1 MLKEFIIMSN
11 KQTIKNKTFQVTK
24 EVIDNL
30 IALINEKEVDE
41 INNTLHGLHPS
52 DAAEILS
59 NLPEKS
65 RFDLV
70 MLEMIELKPDIIVEL
85 NNALQKEILN
95 NLPTNKVVKIVNELE
110 SDNALQ
116 IVSNLSE
123 KKKIDVYE
131 KIPSKDKQLIEK
143 VLKIYS
149 EDSAARLMQA
159 EYCSVSPNWTVG
171 ETIDYLREND
181 GLPKEFLQIFII
193 DHDGKLIGS
202 VPSSRVLRN
211 PRNIK
216 MNTIMDETSV
226 LINGDMD
233 KEEVGNLFEQY
244 NLVSAG
250 VVDRNKK
257 LIGMI
262 TADDILTVV
271 KEEVEEDTFK
281 LAGVQDEEI
290 TDNAFKVTKK
300 RFIWLLINLFTAVIA
315 SRVIGLFDG
324 NIEKVVALAIL
335 MPIVASM
342 GGNAATQTLAVTVR
356 LLATKELIADNLI
369 KIINKEFL
377 VGFLNG
383 LLFSSISAA
392 FVYFWF
398 YDFKLSI
405 LIGISMIINMIF
417 AGLSGIIIPVLLN
430 KYKID
435 PAIASTVFVT
445 TVTDVIGFVSFLGL
459 AGFIL
464 GI

>member
-1 MLKEFIIMSN
+1 MSN
-11 KQTIKNKTFQVTK
+11 KQNIKNKAFEVTK
-24 EVIDNL
+24 DYIDYL
-30 IALINEKEVDE
+30 ITLIDEKRANK
-41 INNTLHGLHPS
+41 INSTLIELHPS
-52 DAAEILS
+52 DAAEVLS

-65 RFDLV
+65 RFDL
-70 MLEMIELKPDIIVEL
+70 LSLKTIDFKADILVEL
-85 NNALQKEILN
+85 NNTLQKDILN

-116 IVSNLSE
+116 IISNLNEE
-123 KKKIDVYE
+123 KKIEVYE
-131 KIPSKDKQLIEK
+131 KIPSKDKQLIEE
-143 VLKIYS
+143 VLNIYPI
-149 EDSAARLMQA
+149 DSAARLMQA

-171 ETIDYLREND
+171 ETIDYLRENED
-181 GLPKEFLQIFII
+181 LPKEFLQIFVV
-193 DHDGKLIGS
+193 DDEGKLIGS

-250 VVDRNKK
+250 VIDRNKN

-271 KEEVEEDTFK
+271 KEEAEEDRLK

-290 TDNAFKVTKK
+290 TDNAFKITKK

-315 SRVIGLFDG
+315 SHVIELFDG

-356 LLATKELIADNLI
+356 LLATKELIADNLF
-369 KIINKEFL
+369 KVINKEFF
-377 VGFLNG
+377 VGLLNG
-383 LLFSSISAA
+383 LLFSTISAV
-392 FVYFWF
+392 FVYIWF
-398 YDFKLSI
+398 YEFKLAI
-405 LIGISMIINMIF
+405 LIGVSMIINMVF
-417 AGLSGIIIPVLLN
+417 AGLSGIIIPILLF

-445 TVTDVIGFVSFLGL
+445 TVTDVIGFLSFLGL
-459 AGFIL
+459 ASFIL

>member
-1 MLKEFIIMSN
+1 MSN
-11 KQTIKNKTFQVTK
+11 KQIKENKTFKVTK
-24 EVIDNL
+24 EIIDNL
-30 IALINEKEVDE
+30 ITLINEKRVGE
-41 INNTLHGLHPS
+41 INNILYRLHPS
-52 DAAEILS
+52 DAAEVLS
-59 NLPEKS
+59 NLPEKF
-65 RFDLV
+65 RFDLHL
-70 MLEMIELKPDIIVEL
+70 LEKIKFKPDTIIEL

-95 NLPTNKVVKIVNELE
+95 NLSTDEVVNIVNELE
-110 SDNALQ
+110 SDNVLK
-116 IVSNLSE
+116 IVSNLDDE
-123 KKKIDVYE
+123 KKIEVYE
-131 KIPSKDKQLIEK
+131 KIPSKDKQLIEE
-143 VLKIYS
+143 VLNIYP
-149 EDSAARLMQA
+149 EDSAARLMQV

-171 ETIDYLREND
+171 ETIDYLRENED
-181 GLPKEFLQIFII
+181 LPKEFLQIFVVENN
-193 DHDGKLIGS
+193 GKLVGS

-216 MNTIMDETSV
+216 MNAIIDENSV

-271 KEEVEEDTFK
+271 KEEAEEDTLK

-290 TDNAFKVTKK
+290 TDNALKITKK
-300 RFIWLLINLFTAVIA
+300 RFIWLLINLFTAVVA
-315 SRVIGLFDG
+315 SYVIGLFDG

-356 LLATKELIADNLI
+356 LLATKELIADNLVQV
-369 KIINKEFL
+369 INKEFI
-377 VGFLNG
+377 VGFFNG
-383 LLFSSISAA
+383 LLFSTISALL
-392 FVYFWF
+392 VYFWF
-398 YDFKLSI
+398 NDFKLSI
-405 LIGISMIINMIF
+405 LIGISMIINLVF
-417 AGLSGIIIPVLLN
+417 AGLSGIIIPILLN

-435 PAIASTVFVT
+435 PAVASSVFVT
-445 TVTDVIGFVSFLGL
+445 AVTDVIGFLSFLGL
-459 AGFIL
+459 ASFIL

>member
-1 MLKEFIIMSN
+1 MSN
-11 KQTIKNKTFQVTK
+11 KQTIENETFEVTK
-24 EVIDNL
+24 ELIDNL
-30 IALINEKEVDE
+30 IILINKKRVDE
-41 INNTLHGLHPS
+41 LNFTLNDLHPS
-52 DAAEILS
+52 DAAEVLS

-65 RFDLV
+65 RFDLLS
-70 MLEMIELKPDIIVEL
+70 LEMIKLKADIIVEL
-85 NNALQKEILN
+85 NNTLQNEILN
-95 NLPTNKVVKIVNELE
+95 NLSTDEVVNIVNECE

-116 IVSNLSE
+116 IISNLNE
-123 KKKIDVYE
+123 QKKIEVYE

-143 VLKIYS
+143 VLKIYPK
-149 EDSAARLMQA
+149 DSAARLMQA
-159 EYCSVSPNWTVG
+159 EYCSILPHWTVG
-171 ETIDYLREND
+171 ETIDYLRENEN
-181 GLPKEFLQIFII
+181 LPKEFLQIFVV
-193 DHDGKLIGS
+193 DNYGKLIGS

-216 MNTIMDETSV
+216 MNSIMDEASV

-244 NLVSAG
+244 NLVSSG

-271 KEEVEEDTFK
+271 KEEAEEDTLK

-290 TDNAFKVTKK
+290 TDNAFKITKK
-300 RFIWLLINLFTAVIA
+300 RFIWLLINLLTAVIA
-315 SRVIGLFDG
+315 SHVIGLFDE

-342 GGNAATQTLAVTVR
+342 GGNAATQTLAVTIR
-356 LLATKELIADNLI
+356 LLAAKELVADNLF
-369 KIINKEFL
+369 KVINKEFF

-383 LLFSSISAA
+383 LLFSVISAA

-398 YDFKLSI
+398 YDFNLSI
-405 LIGISMIINMIF
+405 LIGISMIINMVF
-417 AGLSGIIIPVLLN
+417 AGLSGIVIPILLN
-430 KYKID
+430 KYRID

-445 TVTDVIGFVSFLGL
+445 TVTDVIGFLSFLGL
-459 AGFIL
+459 ASFIL
-464 GI
+464 SI

>member
-1 MLKEFIIMSN
+1 MSN
-11 KQTIKNKTFQVTK
+11 EQTIEKKTFEVTK
-24 EVIDNL
+24 ELIDNL
-30 IALINEKEVDE
+30 VSLINEKRVVE
-41 INNTLHGLHPS
+41 INNTLHALHPS
-52 DAAEILS
+52 DAAEVLS

-65 RFDLV
+65 RFDLLL
-70 MLEMIELKPDIIVEL
+70 LETIELKADTIIEL
-85 NNALQKEILN
+85 NNTLQKDILN
-95 NLPTNKVVKIVNELE
+95 KLPTDEVVNIVNELE

-116 IVSNLSE
+116 IVSNLNE
-123 KKKIDVYE
+123 DKKIEVYE
-131 KIPSKDKQLIEK
+131 KIPSKDKQLIEE
-143 VLKIYS
+143 VLNIYP
-149 EDSAARLMQA
+149 EDSAARLMQT

-171 ETIDYLREND
+171 ETIDYLRENED
-181 GLPKEFLQIFII
+181 LPKEFLQIFIV
-193 DHDGKLIGS
+193 DNDGKLIGS

-216 MNTIMDETSV
+216 MNNIMDETTVS
-226 LINGDMD
+226 INGDLD

-250 VVDRNKK
+250 VVDRNNK

-271 KEEVEEDTFK
+271 KEEAEEDVLK

-290 TDNAFKVTKK
+290 TDNALKITKK

-342 GGNAATQTLAVTVR
+342 GGNAATQTLAVTIR
-356 LLATKELIADNLI
+356 LLATKELTADNI
-369 KIINKEFL
+369 FKIINKEFY

-383 LLFSSISAA
+383 LLFSIISAA
-392 FVYFWF
+392 FVFFWF

-417 AGLSGIIIPVLLN
+417 AGLSGIIVPTLLD

-435 PAIASTVFVT
+435 PAVASTVFVT
-445 TVTDVIGFVSFLGL
+445 TITDITGFLSFLGL
-459 AGFIL
+459 ASFIL

>member
-1 MLKEFIIMSN
+1 MSN
-11 KQTIKNKTFQVTK
+11 GQTIEKKTFEVTK
-24 EVIDNL
+24 ELIDNL
-30 IALINEKEVDE
+30 VSLINEKRVVE
-41 INNTLHGLHPS
+41 INNTLHALHPS
-52 DAAEILS
+52 DAAEVLS

-65 RFDLV
+65 RFDLLL
-70 MLEMIELKPDIIVEL
+70 LETIELKADTIIEL
-85 NNALQKEILN
+85 NNTLQKDILN
-95 NLPTNKVVKIVNELE
+95 KLPTDEVVNIVNELE

-116 IVSNLSE
+116 IVSNLNE
-123 KKKIDVYE
+123 DKKIEVYE
-131 KIPSKDKQLIEK
+131 KIPSKDKKLIEE
-143 VLKIYS
+143 VLNIYP
-149 EDSAARLMQA
+149 EDSAARLMQT

-171 ETIDYLREND
+171 ETIDYLRENED
-181 GLPKEFLQIFII
+181 LPKEFLQIFIV
-193 DHDGKLIGS
+193 DNDGKLVGS

-211 PRNIK
+211 PRNVK
-216 MNTIMDETSV
+216 MKNIMDETTVS
-226 LINGDMD
+226 INGDLD

-250 VVDRNKK
+250 VVDRNNK

-271 KEEVEEDTFK
+271 KEEAEEDVLK

-290 TDNAFKVTKK
+290 TDNALKITKK

-342 GGNAATQTLAVTVR
+342 GGNAATQTLAVTIR
-356 LLATKELIADNLI
+356 LLATKELTADNI
-369 KIINKEFL
+369 FKIINKEFY

-383 LLFSSISAA
+383 LLFSIISAA

-417 AGLSGIIIPVLLN
+417 AGLSGIIVPTLLD

-435 PAIASTVFVT
+435 PAVASTVFVT
-445 TVTDVIGFVSFLGL
+445 TITDIIGFLSFLGL
-459 AGFIL
+459 ASFIL

>member
-1 MLKEFIIMSN
+1 MSN
-11 KQTIKNKTFQVTK
+11 YQNTENKVFEVTK
-24 EVIDNL
+24 EFIDNL
-30 IALINEKEVDE
+30 ITLINEKRVDE
-41 INNTLHGLHPS
+41 INYTLHSLHPS
-52 DAAEILS
+52 DAAEVLS
-59 NLPEKS
+59 NLPEKF
-65 RFDLV
+65 RFDL
-70 MLEMIELKPDIIVEL
+70 LMIETIQLKADIIVEL
-85 NNALQKEILN
+85 NNALQKDILN
-95 NLPTNKVVKIVNELE
+95 NLPTEDVVNIVNELE

-116 IVSNLSE
+116 IISNLNQE
-123 KKKIDVYE
+123 KKIAVYE
-131 KIPSKDKQLIEK
+131 KIPSKDKQLIEE
-143 VLKIYS
+143 VLKIYP
-149 EDSAARLMQA
+149 EDSAARLMQV
-159 EYCSVSPNWTVG
+159 EYCSISPNWTVG
-171 ETIDYLREND
+171 ETIDYLRENED
-181 GLPKEFLQIFII
+181 LPKEFLQIFVV
-193 DHDGKLIGS
+193 DNNGKLIGS

-244 NLVSAG
+244 NLLSAG

-271 KEEVEEDTFK
+271 KEEAEEDTLK

-290 TDNAFKVTKK
+290 TDNAFKITKK
-300 RFIWLLINLFTAVIA
+300 RFIWLLINLLTAVIA
-315 SRVIGLFDG
+315 SNVIGLFDG

-356 LLATKELIADNLI
+356 FLATKELIADNLS
-369 KIINKEFL
+369 KIINKEFV
-377 VGFLNG
+377 VGVLNG
-383 LLFSSISAA
+383 LLFSLISAA

-398 YDFKLSI
+398 YDIKLSI
-405 LIGISMIINMIF
+405 LIGVSMIINMLF
-417 AGLSGIIIPVLLN
+417 AGLSGIIIPILLH

-445 TVTDVIGFVSFLGL
+445 TVTDVIGFLSFLGL
-459 AGFIL
+459 ASFIL

>member
-1 MLKEFIIMSN
+1 MSN
-11 KQTIKNKTFQVTK
+11 EQTIEKKTFEVTK
-24 EVIDNL
+24 ELIDNL
-30 IALINEKEVDE
+30 VSLINEKRVVE
-41 INNTLHGLHPS
+41 INNTLHALHPS
-52 DAAEILS
+52 DAAEVLS

-65 RFDLV
+65 RFDLLL
-70 MLEMIELKPDIIVEL
+70 LETIELKADTIIEL
-85 NNALQKEILN
+85 NNTLQKDILN
-95 NLPTNKVVKIVNELE
+95 KLPTDEVVNIVNELE

-116 IVSNLSE
+116 IVSNLNE
-123 KKKIDVYE
+123 DKKIEVYE
-131 KIPSKDKQLIEK
+131 KIPSKDKQLIEE
-143 VLKIYS
+143 VLNIYP
-149 EDSAARLMQA
+149 EDSAARLMQT

-171 ETIDYLREND
+171 ETIDYLRENED
-181 GLPKEFLQIFII
+181 LPKEFLQIFIV
-193 DHDGKLIGS
+193 DNDGKLIGS

-216 MNTIMDETSV
+216 MNNIMDETTVS
-226 LINGDMD
+226 INGDLD

-250 VVDRNKK
+250 VVDRNNK

-271 KEEVEEDTFK
+271 KEEAEEDVLK

-290 TDNAFKVTKK
+290 TDNALKITKK

-342 GGNAATQTLAVTVR
+342 GGNAATQTLAVTIR
-356 LLATKELIADNLI
+356 LLATKELTADNI
-369 KIINKEFL
+369 FKIINKEFY

-383 LLFSSISAA
+383 LLFSIISAA
-392 FVYFWF
+392 FVFFWF

-417 AGLSGIIIPVLLN
+417 AGLSGIIVPTLLD

-435 PAIASTVFVT
+435 PAVASTVFVT
-445 TVTDVIGFVSFLGL
+445 TITDITGFLSFLGL
-459 AGFIL
+459 ASFVL

>member
-1 MLKEFIIMSN
+1 MSN
-11 KQTIKNKTFQVTK
+11 NQTIENKAFEVTK
-24 EVIDNL
+24 ELIDNL
-30 IALINEKEVDE
+30 ITLINKKRVDE
-41 INNTLHGLHPS
+41 INYTLHSLHPS
-52 DAAEILS
+52 DAAEFLS

-65 RFDLV
+65 RFDL
-70 MLEMIELKPDIIVEL
+70 LSIEKFQLKADIIVEF
-85 NNALQKEILN
+85 NNALQKDILN
-95 NLPTNKVVKIVNELE
+95 NLPTQEVVNIVNELE

-116 IVSNLSE
+116 IVSNLNEE
-123 KKKIDVYE
+123 KKIEVYE

-143 VLKIYS
+143 VLKIYP

-159 EYCSVSPNWTVG
+159 EYCSISPNWTVG
-171 ETIDYLREND
+171 ETIDYLRENED
-181 GLPKEFLQIFII
+181 GE
-193 DHDGKLIGS
+193 LIGS

-211 PRNIK
+211 PRNVK

-271 KEEVEEDTFK
+271 KEEAQEDTLK

-290 TDNAFKVTKK
+290 TDNAFKITKK
-300 RFIWLLINLFTAVIA
+300 RFIWLLINLITAVIA
-315 SRVIGLFDG
+315 SNVIQLFDG

-356 LLATKELIADNLI
+356 LLATKELMSDNLSQ
-369 KIINKEFL
+369 IINKEFV
-377 VGFLNG
+377 VGLLNG
-383 LLFSSISAA
+383 LLFSSISSA

-405 LIGISMIINMIF
+405 LIGVSMIINMLF
-417 AGLSGIIIPVLLN
+417 AGLSGIIIPILLY

-445 TVTDVIGFVSFLGL
+445 TVTDVIGFLSFLGL
-459 AGFIL
+459 ASFIL

>member
-1 MLKEFIIMSN
+1 MSN
-11 KQTIKNKTFQVTK
+11 KQTIEKKTFEVTK
-24 EVIDNL
+24 ELIDNL
-30 IALINEKEVDE
+30 VSLINEKRVIE
-41 INNTLHGLHPS
+41 INNTLHALHPS
-52 DAAEILS
+52 DAAEVLS

-65 RFDLV
+65 RFDLLL
-70 MLEMIELKPDIIVEL
+70 LETIELKADTIIEL
-85 NNALQKEILN
+85 NNTLQKDILN
-95 NLPTNKVVKIVNELE
+95 KLPTDEVVNIVNELE

-116 IVSNLSE
+116 IVSNLNE
-123 KKKIDVYE
+123 DKKIEVYE
-131 KIPSKDKQLIEK
+131 KIPSKDKLLIEE
-143 VLKIYS
+143 VLNIYP
-149 EDSAARLMQA
+149 EDSAARLMQT

-171 ETIDYLREND
+171 ETIDYLRENED
-181 GLPKEFLQIFII
+181 LPKEFLQIFIV
-193 DHDGKLIGS
+193 DNNGKLIGS

-216 MNTIMDETSV
+216 MNNIMDETTVS
-226 LINGDMD
+226 INGDLD

-250 VVDRNKK
+250 VVDRNNK

-271 KEEVEEDTFK
+271 KEEAEEDVLK

-290 TDNAFKVTKK
+290 TDNALKITKK

-342 GGNAATQTLAVTVR
+342 GGNAATQTLAVTIR
-356 LLATKELIADNLI
+356 LLATKELTADNI
-369 KIINKEFL
+369 FKIINKEFY

-383 LLFSSISAA
+383 LLFSIISAA
-392 FVYFWF
+392 FVFFWF

-417 AGLSGIIIPVLLN
+417 AGLSGIIVPTLLD

-435 PAIASTVFVT
+435 PAVASTVFVT
-445 TVTDVIGFVSFLGL
+445 TITDITGFLSFLGL
-459 AGFIL
+459 ASFIL

>member
-1 MLKEFIIMSN
+1 MSN
-11 KQTIKNKTFQVTK
+11 KQTIEKKTFEVTK
-24 EVIDNL
+24 ELIDNL
-30 IALINEKEVDE
+30 VSLINEKRVIE
-41 INNTLHGLHPS
+41 INNTLHALHPS
-52 DAAEILS
+52 DAAEVLS

-65 RFDLV
+65 RFDLLL
-70 MLEMIELKPDIIVEL
+70 LETIELKADTIIEL
-85 NNALQKEILN
+85 NNTLQKDILN
-95 NLPTNKVVKIVNELE
+95 KLPTDEVVNIVNELE

-116 IVSNLSE
+116 IVSNLNE
-123 KKKIDVYE
+123 DKKIEVYE
-131 KIPSKDKQLIEK
+131 KIPSKDKLLIEE
-143 VLKIYS
+143 VLNIYP
-149 EDSAARLMQA
+149 EDSAARLMQT

-171 ETIDYLREND
+171 ETIDYLRENED
-181 GLPKEFLQIFII
+181 LPKEFLQIFIV
-193 DHDGKLIGS
+193 DNDGKLIGS

-216 MNTIMDETSV
+216 MNNIMDETTVS
-226 LINGDMD
+226 INGDLD

-250 VVDRNKK
+250 VVDRNNK

-271 KEEVEEDTFK
+271 KEEAEEDVLK

-290 TDNAFKVTKK
+290 TDNALKITKK

-342 GGNAATQTLAVTVR
+342 GGNAATQTLAVTIR
-356 LLATKELIADNLI
+356 LLATKELTADNI
-369 KIINKEFL
+369 FKIINKEFY

-383 LLFSSISAA
+383 LLFSIISAA
-392 FVYFWF
+392 FVFFWF

-417 AGLSGIIIPVLLN
+417 AGLSGIIVPTLLD

-435 PAIASTVFVT
+435 PAVASTVFVT
-445 TVTDVIGFVSFLGL
+445 TITDITGFLSFLGL
-459 AGFIL
+459 ASFIL